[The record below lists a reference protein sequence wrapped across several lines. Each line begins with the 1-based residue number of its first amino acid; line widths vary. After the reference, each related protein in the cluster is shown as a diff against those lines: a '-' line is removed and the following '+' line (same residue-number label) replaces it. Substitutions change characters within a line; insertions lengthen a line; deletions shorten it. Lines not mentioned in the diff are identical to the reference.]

1 MVGGGNALGGTGH
14 SSKDAEEAAFQW
26 IRLTGFGREVSC
38 RRRERKDIRKVRAL
52 RHFYKNCFIPALE
65 QTVFQENRYYHIH
78 QEQLIELFL
87 SAFRQLCNRLYARQQ
102 EGRIGAISIIEYS
115 LQASPSTVELF
126 GYRVE
131 AYGEQGYEDAE
142 PYSENYNIAWL
153 YQFVP
158 ELMTN
163 LNEQR
168 KAYGGKI
175 LGGDIENMMRGE
187 LVLFHQF
194 AAQLIRSAIPRA
206 ISEPQYAALAKTDS
220 FNIRLGREGKQ
231 RKTIYIK
238 HDAFDFG
245 GQG

>member
-1 MVGGGNALGGTGH
+1 MLLGGTGH
-14 SSKDAEEAAFQW
+14 SSKDAEGAAFQW
-26 IRLTGFGREVSC
+26 IRLTGLGREESC
-38 RRRERKDIRKVRAL
+38 RRRERKDTRKALML

-87 SAFRQLCNRLYARQQ
+87 SSFRQLCHRLYVRQQ
-102 EGRIGAISIIEYS
+102 ERLIGAISIIEYS
-115 LQASPSTVELF
+115 LQAYSNADELF
-126 GYRVE
+126 AYRVE
-131 AYGEQGYEDAE
+131 AYGEQGYDDSE
-142 PYSENYNIAWL
+142 PYFENYNTAWL
-153 YQFVP
+153 YQFIP
-158 ELMTN
+158 KLMTN

-175 LGGDIENMMRGE
+175 LGGDIEDMMRGE

-194 AAQLIRSAIPRA
+194 AVGLIRSAIPRA

-220 FNIRLGREGKQ
+220 FNIRLGQEGKQ

-238 HDAFDFG
+238 HEVIDFE
-245 GQG
+245 Q